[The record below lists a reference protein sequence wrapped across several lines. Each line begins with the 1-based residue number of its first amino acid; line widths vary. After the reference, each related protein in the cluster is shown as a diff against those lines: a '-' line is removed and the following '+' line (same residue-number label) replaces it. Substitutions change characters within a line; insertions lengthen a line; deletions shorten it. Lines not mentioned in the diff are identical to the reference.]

1 MGVILDN
8 ILENVNILVE
18 SFLNI
23 KVCLAEEQR
32 NAKSSIFEGFQEGY
46 QGGSLK
52 SIPEGQQSEH
62 LVEMSQKYDILNE

>member
-32 NAKSSIFEGFQEGY
+32 NAKSSIFEGF
-46 QGGSLK
+46 
-52 SIPEGQQSEH
+52 
-62 LVEMSQKYDILNE
+62 